1 MNTKAALNNPSQQGS
16 ATTNFSLFES
26 ITLLNECRDVAA
38 EWLAQSLDTMLGQ
51 LENILFEQADQ
62 AFDRNKANLLLE
74 SRAMVQERRHELE
87 KHFRSNFVE
96 TFNSR
101 INNRAQETSVFGKIE
116 SGELEL
122 SLVANDD
129 FEEKMVV
136 DDMAKRFKQ
145 VSVSELNALDQRIG
159 LLMQRQVDDR
169 DSPLSPNTIAEAFKK
184 ACEDLDISN
193 DIKRIMLDQ
202 FDSRFVTQVP
212 QFYQTINQHLVARNV
227 MPVISA
233 LPRRGNA
240 TPKRSSES
248 VASPANQ
255 NTPMGV
261 ADVAQAMEQGDWQ
274 QVLGQLMSRPGMS
287 AGMAMPTMGAAPTAG
302 AMPIGLLNEL
312 SRIQQQQMTA
322 MSAAGAN
329 ILHDLRAGAL
339 SQAAPEK
346 ESITIDIVAMLFD
359 YIFDD
364 HSIPSSIK
372 ALIGRL
378 QIPVLKVAILD
389 NKFFSKKSHPARK
402 LLDSLASASIGLV
415 DDDEHCQRLKEK
427 SSEIIHHVLAN
438 FEDNLDI
445 FTEAQAQLEAF
456 LAEEDKQAS
465 EEAAKT
471 AKSIYDR
478 ERLELARVMAKDELR
493 QRALA
498 SHIPEV
504 IRGFFDKHWSEVAA
518 RSFIQSGEQ
527 GQLWL
532 DVIRTAEDLVWSV
545 APKTSVEDRMKLV
558 SLLPDLLR
566 RLEKGVTAVKT
577 PQEQKE
583 IFFSALVQCHAQAI
597 KEGIKIINE
606 QAAAAKAALANPVA
620 AKTETIPVRGTSAP
634 AVTTLAVEKATK
646 VFEPPAPT
654 VSPMRAQLKALD
666 AQSFDPL
673 AGSLAASY
681 IPTDRVDSANP
692 AGMGK
697 AEMTA
702 SANLNQQVGLKR
714 GSLVEFGVGS
724 PSPSIMKLAWVSPL
738 QGVYLFTNRDGKN
751 AVSIDKL
758 ELEKKM
764 QAGQARL
771 VDNTALFDR
780 AMTTMVGQLQA
791 GAAN

>member
-1 MNTKAALNNPSQQGS
+1 MNTKAALNNQTQQGS
-16 ATTNFSLFES
+16 SANSFSLFES

-38 EWLAQSLDTMLGQ
+38 EWLAKSLDTMLGQ
-51 LENILFEQADQ
+51 LENVLFEQSDQ

-74 SRAMVQERRHELE
+74 SRAMVQARRHELE
-87 KHFRSNFVE
+87 KHFRANFVD

-101 INNRAQETSVFGKIE
+101 INPRAQETSVFGKIE

-159 LLMQRQVDDR
+159 MLMQRQVDDR
-169 DSPLSPNTIAEAFKK
+169 DSPLSPNTIAESFKK
-184 ACEDLDISN
+184 ACEDLDISS
-193 DIKRIMLDQ
+193 DIKRVMMDQ
-202 FDSRFVTQVP
+202 FDSRFVSQVP

-227 MPVISA
+227 MPVIAA
-233 LPRRGNA
+233 LPRRASAG
-240 TPKRSSES
+240 PKR
-248 VASPANQ
+248 VAENTPAPANSDA
-255 NTPMGV
+255 PMSV

-287 AGMAMPTMGAAPTAG
+287 AGVAMPSIGPTPSAG

-312 SRIQQQQMTA
+312 SRIQQQQMSA
-322 MSAAGAN
+322 VSAAGAN

-415 DDDEHCQRLKEK
+415 DDDEHCKRLKEK

-438 FEDNLDI
+438 FEDNLEI
-445 FTEAQAQLEAF
+445 FTEAQVQLETF
-456 LAEEDKQAS
+456 LAAEDKQAS

-498 SHIPEV
+498 ARVSEV
-504 IRGFFDKHWSEVAA
+504 ISEFFDKHWSEVAA

-566 RLEKGVTAVKT
+566 RLEKGVAAVKT

-583 IFFSALVQCHAQAI
+583 VFFSALVQCHALAI

-606 QAAAAKAALANPVA
+606 QAAAAKAAA
-620 AKTETIPVRGTSAP
+620 ATPLVVKTESGSRSAP
-634 AVTTLAVEKATK
+634 VPTPVVPVVDPSSK
-646 VFEPPAPT
+646 VIEVPVPAI
-654 VSPMRAQLKALD
+654 SPMRAQLKALD

-673 AGSLAASY
+673 AGSLAASCS
-681 IPTDRVDSANP
+681 PTERAESASIAKNDSAVP
-692 AGMGK
+692 H
-697 AEMTA
+697 
-702 SANLNQQVGLKR
+702 QQGGLKR

-724 PSPSIMKLAWVSPL
+724 QAPIVMKLAWVSPL

-751 AVSIDKL
+751 AVSVDKL
-758 ELEKKM
+758 DLEKKI

-771 VDNTALFDR
+771 LDNTALFDR

-791 GAAN
+791 GTA